1 MNAVYIYKNTTFAQL
16 TAEDISQNLVQQC
29 YAVLWCDNQAVAVRM
44 QQLKHLILLRTHALF
59 MIYFDRKKC
68 YCNGEREFINCQY
81 LILSLYK
88 NKNCQKIVNIFTKS
102 HYYSMFYIG
111 MVYTCLT
118 NYYKCLTCYYMCL
131 TYYYTPTTKCRGVGY
146 NGFALSR
153 PSVHPSISIIVSATI
168 ANSYSYTNGRIF
180 FKLYSNV
187 QLNKVMCKTHVTF
200 VPA

>member
-1 MNAVYIYKNTTFAQL
+1 
-16 TAEDISQNLVQQC
+16 
-29 YAVLWCDNQAVAVRM
+29 
-44 QQLKHLILLRTHALF
+44 
-59 MIYFDRKKC
+59 
-68 YCNGEREFINCQY
+68 
-81 LILSLYK
+81 
-88 NKNCQKIVNIFTKS
+88 VNIFTKS

-131 TYYYTPTTKCRGVGY
+131 TYFYTPTTKCGGGAIMDLLCHV
-146 NGFALSR
+146 R
-153 PSVHPSISIIVSATI
+153 PSVSIIVSATI